1 MTIKHYRKFNLLSY
15 QLQKAYNTKLVRM
28 KKIDLHI
35 HTISVDGKDSK
46 FEFNFEKLQEYTDKL
61 SLDAIAITNHNL
73 FDLNQFKQIASSLQ
87 NTTVFPGIEIDFEDG
102 HLLLIK
108 DQNNLDDFNQ
118 KCTLITKEIEGG
130 NQFKIDKLKELFPDL
145 NEYILIPHYDKRPK
159 VKQNII
165 DNFNGQ
171 IFAGEVQSPK
181 KFNRVKKD
189 ANSITPLLFGDAR
202 ISEKL
207 DVEKYQGKQTFI
219 KTDTDTISIDTIKA
233 ALMDKNKVFLSSI
246 ENNDFFQVFSNGQK
260 LSNGLNVVIGG
271 RSSGKSFLLNKLRD
285 IYDSDEKSV
294 KYIKQ
299 FDLVKDD
306 EKEFNKKVE
315 KDKSINREQ
324 YLQEFR
330 TVVEDIMIL
339 DRRKTDLNLTNYIK
353 TLLEFASSEKLQ
365 DEFSNAILFK
375 EVPFAIRPNQR
386 NELEN
391 LLRAIILLQKNNEY
405 KIIINKYLPTEN
417 LQGLF
422 SDLTNK
428 YKEQAL
434 IELKK
439 NWVNDLV
446 LDIRHQLEQ
455 KTSSPKIDDNNID
468 FYQIKLESEKI
479 KRFNSITNSIK
490 QTKTIKEIKI
500 FSKFK
505 IRVVASLYE
514 GAQGLHEECGKQVS
528 FTNAFKAYSSPI
540 SFLEEIKN
548 MNSLEKTELYKYFCK
563 VSYQVL
569 NEYDKNVSGGE
580 MAEFNLLGALQDAL
594 QYEMLLVDEPESS
607 FDNLFLK
614 DNVNKAIKDISQE
627 LPVVVVTHNNT
638 VGMLMNPDYILYTK
652 REIVNDLDEYKIF
665 SGSPGDKEFKTAD
678 NKESI
683 NSHTVLLD
691 ALEAGEDAYSNRGR
705 LYNTYL

>member
-1 MTIKHYRKFNLLSY
+1 
-15 QLQKAYNTKLVRM
+15 M

-46 FEFNFEKLQEYTDKL
+46 FEFNFEKLQEYVDKL

-73 FDLNQFKQIASSLQ
+73 FDLDQFKQIESSLQ
-87 NTTVFPGIEIDFEDG
+87 NAIVFPGIEIDFEDG

-108 DQNNLDDFNQ
+108 DRNNLDDFNQ
-118 KCTLITKEIEGG
+118 KCIIVTKEIEGG
-130 NQFKIDKLKELFPDL
+130 KQLTSDKLKELFPDL
-145 NEYILIPHYDKRPK
+145 NEYLLIPHYDKRPK
-159 VKQNII
+159 VKQNTI

-171 IFAGEVQSPK
+171 IFMGEVQSPK
-181 KFNRVKKD
+181 KFNRIKKD
-189 ANSITPLLFGDAR
+189 TNSITPLLFGDAR
-202 ISEKL
+202 ISERL
-207 DVEKYQGKQTFI
+207 DIEKYQGKQTFVKI
-219 KTDTDTISIDTIKA
+219 DTSPISINVLKA

-246 ENNDFFQVFSNGQK
+246 ENKDFFQVFNDGQK

-271 RSSGKSFLLNKLRD
+271 RSSGKSYFLNKLKE

-299 FDLVKDD
+299 FDLVKND
-306 EKEFNKKVE
+306 EKKFNIRVGNE
-315 KDKSINREQ
+315 KSEVREK
-324 YLQEFR
+324 YLGEFR
-330 TVVEDIMIL
+330 IVVDDIIKI
-339 DRRKTDLNLTNYIK
+339 DRKKTELTISNYIE

-375 EVPFAIRPNQR
+375 EVPYSIRS
-386 NELEN
+386 NEKDELKN
-391 LLRAIILLQKNNEY
+391 LVMAVKRLSENNEN
-405 KIIINKYLPTEN
+405 KITINKYISKEALQN
-417 LQGLF
+417 LF
-422 SDLTNK
+422 DELTTK
-428 YKEQAL
+428 YKEKIK

-439 NWVNDLV
+439 EWVNKLV
-446 LDIRHQLEQ
+446 IDIRQQLEQ
-455 KTSSPKIDDNNID
+455 KTSSPIIVDSDID
-468 FYQIKLESEKI
+468 FYQIKLEREKL
-479 KRFNSITNSIK
+479 KRFKFIVNSIK
-490 QTKTIKEIKI
+490 QTKPINETEIFK
-500 FSKFK
+500 KFK
-505 IRVVASLYE
+505 IRVVADRYE
-514 GAQGLHEECGKQVS
+514 GALELHEECGKQIPFS
-528 FTNAFKAYSSPI
+528 DAFKVYDSPI
-540 SFLEEIKN
+540 DFLEKLNNIAN
-548 MNSLEKTELYKYFCK
+548 LEKSELYKYFCK

-580 MAEFNLLGALQDAL
+580 MAEFNLLKALQDAL

-652 REIVNDLDEYKIF
+652 RKIINDLDEYKIF

-678 NKESI
+678 GKESI

-691 ALEAGEDAYSNRGR
+691 TLEAGEDAYSNRSK